1 MRHYP
6 SFRRVFID
14 TSAYYALADRDERQ
28 HQLAQQLFGLL
39 ASTHRQ
45 LFTSTYIVAE
55 THALLVNRLNSQL
68 ARTFVQ
74 RLYDSATTIV
84 RIGKREE
91 ERGWQIVTSYTDKGF
106 TLTDATS
113 FVVMERL
120 GITYAFTL
128 DDDFSQYGFI
138 QLTPEQ
144 L

>member
-1 MRHYP
+1 MRPYP

-91 ERGWQIVTSYTDKGF
+91 ERGWQIVTSYTDKDF

-113 FVVMERL
+113 FVMMERL
-120 GITYAFTL
+120 GITHAFTL

-138 QLTPEQ
+138 QLTPEH